1 MTTTMTALDEAERRL
16 PADADRRRTLHR
28 EIVDTM
34 RQEIGPAHYEQAKQ
48 WLTKQEQAIATTYQP
63 FMARLLSLQTQT
75 TVPLPATVAGW
86 FRELS
91 DLCLTGPRMLR
102 DGLTGYD
109 QLAPPLMPNGQLDR
123 NLRSAWISGIRQSLS
138 SGEGLFSRLEML
150 LTYIEGSIKEHQWP
164 SVPKAEG

>member
-1 MTTTMTALDEAERRL
+1 MTTTMTALDDAEKRL

-28 EIVDTM
+28 DIVECM

-109 QLAPPLMPNGQLDR
+109 KLTPPLMPNGQLDR

-138 SGEGLFSRLEML
+138 SGEGLFNRLEML
-150 LTYIEGSIKEHQWP
+150 RTYIEGSIKEHQWP